1 MKILLLSTSLGMG
14 GADQQLL
21 SGAQELRSRGH
32 DVLLISLT
40 PLGPMGLEARHRG
53 VPTESLNMA
62 PGSPDPRALI
72 RLVRIVGRWRPD
84 VVHSHL
90 YHANL
95 MARAL
100 RLFVRV
106 PALVSTIH
114 SVTEGGR
121 LKMAGYQLTN
131 GLVDQ
136 MTIVSEAAADRYVTQ
151 RILPEALLR
160 VIPNGVDTERF
171 RRVSVEARNSLR
183 RSLKLDEEF
192 VWIAIGRDHPAKDYL
207 TMLRG
212 FAKVQE
218 RAPGSVLLL
227 IGEGLLGGETESLAR
242 ELNLGDA
249 VRFLGMR
256 NDVPE
261 LMSTADA
268 YVMSS
273 AWEGMPVVLL
283 EAAAAGLP
291 IVATSVGG
299 NPEVVCD
306 GESGFLVPPRDPAA
320 LAGAMLRLSAVPE
333 TQRRAMGERG
343 REHVRNL
350 YGLGRMVQRWED
362 LYREV
367 LARKGLQ
374 LEPALSR

>member
-1 MKILLLSTSLGMG
+1 
-14 GADQQLL
+14 
-21 SGAQELRSRGH
+21 
-32 DVLLISLT
+32 
-40 PLGPMGLEARHRG
+40 
-53 VPTESLNMA
+53 
-62 PGSPDPRALI
+62 
-72 RLVRIVGRWRPD
+72 
-84 VVHSHL
+84 
-90 YHANL
+90 
-95 MARAL
+95 
-100 RLFVRV
+100 
-106 PALVSTIH
+106 
-114 SVTEGGR
+114 
-121 LKMAGYQLTN
+121 
-131 GLVDQ
+131 
-136 MTIVSEAAADRYVTQ
+136 
-151 RILPEALLR
+151 
-160 VIPNGVDTERF
+160 VIPNGVDIERF

-183 RSLKLDEEF
+183 QSLKLDGEF
-192 VWIAIGRDHPAKDYL
+192 AWVAIGRDHPAKDYL

-227 IGEGLLGGETESLAR
+227 IGEGLLGGETEALAR

-333 TQRRAMGERG
+333 TQRGAMGERG